1 MRRLPTA
8 LAALVLV
15 VLLYAGFRPLGPVPP
30 LGRLLNP
37 ADGFWSAAAT
47 ATLPREAAGRI
58 PALGAGVRV
67 IYDDRGVP
75 HIFASSTLDAVRALG
90 WVVARDRLFQ
100 MDVQARAGEGSL
112 TELAGPRAIEADETP
127 RRLGMRWGAER
138 KLAAM
143 DTASEG
149 ARVMRAYAEGVNA
162 YLDALPAAE
171 WPVEYRLLGARPSR
185 WSPLRSIHLLQ
196 RMAWTLS
203 YDRLELDR
211 ARVAALVGAEAAASL
226 LPVNSPIQEPIVPRG
241 AGAQQ
246 LQPVAVA
253 PPGTPDPGAA
263 AVADLLAL
271 VAPPAAGTPDEP
283 ARGTI
288 GSNSWA
294 VAPARSA
301 SGHALLAG
309 DPHLGLTLPSIWYE
323 AHLVVPGEL
332 DVYGV
337 TIPGAPG
344 IIIGFNRDVAW
355 TFTNSYGDVIDYWA
369 ETVDDSLAPTRY
381 RVDGAWRALELR
393 FESYRAP
400 DGRIIRTDTIRI
412 GHRGPLVREGRR
424 WLAIRW
430 TALEPSNEMDGFAR
444 AVRAR
449 SAREYLDLLGSAYRV
464 PAQNALAADRGGH
477 IAVRATG
484 RFPLRPEGARI
495 HDGSTSA
502 SDWTGWR
509 ALAQWPQ
516 AFDPAQ
522 GFLATAN
529 QQAVDPQVDTLYYGA
544 DFRDP
549 WRALRINALLR
560 ADSSVT
566 VDDMRRWQTDP
577 GSARADFFV
586 PWFRDA
592 AARSLAAAPD
602 DDLAEAARLLGA
614 WDRRYVREGEGAVL
628 FEAAMRELGDRTWD
642 ELVPEGRTRG
652 EPGARVA
659 TPGVYVFASLL
670 VDADNAWWDD
680 RATPGTERRDDVLAA
695 SLRAALQRVRREYGD
710 PGERWQWGRV
720 HSANIPHLLYLLPFG
735 AYGLDVQGGPNTLA
749 PSAGRG
755 MDGPSWRMVVEL
767 GPEVRAW
774 ATYPGGQSGNP
785 ASPRYRDRIPQWQ
798 AGELD
803 PLLVPRTPADV
814 PAARVSAQLQLE
826 GSR

>member
-1 MRRLPTA
+1 MGRLVTA
-8 LAALVLV
+8 LAAV
-15 VLLYAGFRPLGPVPP
+15 VLMVMLYAGFRPLGPVPP

-47 ATLPREAAGRI
+47 ASHPGASSGRI

-90 WVVARDRLFQ
+90 WVVARDRLLQ

-112 TELAGPRAIEADETP
+112 TELAGARAIEADETP

-149 ARVMRAYAEGVNA
+149 ARVMAAYAEGVNA
-162 YLDALPAAE
+162 YLDALPAAG

-185 WSPLRSIHLLQ
+185 WSPLRSVYLLQ

-226 LPVNSPIQEPIVPRG
+226 FPVNSPIQEPIVPR
-241 AGAQQ
+241 ATVARR
-246 LQPVAVA
+246 LQPERVA
-253 PPGTPDPGAA
+253 PPGRPDAEAA
-263 AVADLLAL
+263 AIANLLAL
-271 VAPPAAGTPDEP
+271 ASPPGSVPDEP

-294 VAPARSA
+294 VAPSRSA

-355 TFTNSYGDVIDYWA
+355 TFTNSYGDVMDYWA
-369 ETVDDSLAPTRY
+369 ETVDDSLRPTRY
-381 RVDGAWRALELR
+381 RVDGEWRPLETRL
-393 FESYRAP
+393 ETYRAP
-400 DGRIIRTDTIRI
+400 DGSAIRTDTIRI

-424 WLAIRW
+424 WLSIRW
-430 TALEPSNEMDGFAR
+430 TALEPSNEMDGFTR
-444 AVRAR
+444 AARAR

-484 RFPLRPEGARI
+484 RFPLRADGARI
-495 HDGSTSA
+495 HDGGTSA

-516 AFDPAQ
+516 AFDPPQ

-529 QQAVDPQVDTLYYGA
+529 QQAVDPRVDSLYYGA

-577 GSARADFFV
+577 GSARADLFV
-586 PWFRDA
+586 PWFLEAAGRSAAATPDA
-592 AARSLAAAPD
+592 ALE
-602 DDLAEAARLLGA
+602 EAARLLAA
-614 WDRRYVREGEGAVL
+614 WDRRYVRESEGAVL
-628 FEAAMRELGDRTWD
+628 FEAAMRELADRTWD
-642 ELVPEGRTRG
+642 ELVPAGRTRG

-659 TPGVYVFASLL
+659 TPGAYVFASLL
-670 VDADNAWWDD
+670 PDAANAWWDD
-680 RATPGTERRDDVLAA
+680 RATPAIERRDDILAA
-695 SLRAALQRVRREYGD
+695 SLRAALQRVRNEHGE
-710 PGERWQWGRV
+710 PGERWRWGRV
-720 HSANIPHLLYLLPFG
+720 HSANIPHLLYLRPFG

-803 PLLVPRTPADV
+803 PVLVPRTPADI
-814 PAARVSAQLQLE
+814 PAARVSGELKLE
-826 GSR
+826 GGR